1 MKTGMWSLLL
11 FGIFTAL
18 IQTID
23 VQVAGETGREVGL
36 ATINTCVHR
45 ITGVHMQLYTVTDW
59 LGLVPV
65 GVCLLFGGLGMAQ
78 LLQRKSVLKVDSDII
93 LLGVYYVLVI
103 LAYLIFEQIPVNYRP
118 VFIEGRLETS
128 YPSSTTLL
136 VLSVMP
142 TLVFQIP
149 RRLRNRRLQPWLT
162 RLVMV
167 FSLFMVL
174 GRLVSGVHWLTDIIG
189 SVFLSLGLFRCY
201 QAAVLLTGKEHP

>member
-1 MKTGMWSLLL
+1 MKKGMCHLLL

-36 ATINTCVHR
+36 ATINACVHR
-45 ITGVHMQLYTVTDW
+45 FTGVHMQLYTVTDW

-118 VFIEGRLETS
+118 VFIEGRLEAS

-142 TLVFQIP
+142 TLTFQTE
-149 RRLRNRRLQPWLT
+149 RRVKNAGVKKGIRFLAGA
-162 RLVMV
+162 
-167 FSLFMVL
+167 FSAFMVI
-174 GRLVSGVHWLTDIIG
+174 GRLISGGHWVTDIIG
-189 SVFLSLGLFRCY
+189 AAIFSRGLFCLY
-201 QAAVLLTGKEHP
+201 KAAVLRYCKKK

>member
-1 MKTGMWSLLL
+1 MKKGMWYLLL

-18 IQTID
+18 IQTVD

-36 ATINTCVHR
+36 VTINACVHR
-45 ITGVHMQLYTVTDW
+45 FTGVHMQLYTVTDW

-118 VFIEGRLETS
+118 VFIEGRLEAS

-142 TLVFQIP
+142 TLAFQAE
-149 RRLRNRRLQPWLT
+149 RRIKNADIKKGIRFLAGA
-162 RLVMV
+162 
-167 FSLFMVL
+167 FSAFMVI
-174 GRLVSGVHWLTDIIG
+174 GRLISGVHWVTDIIG
-189 SVFLSLGLFRCY
+189 AVIFSRGLFCLY
-201 QAAVLLTGKEHP
+201 KAAVLRYCKKK

>member
-18 IQTID
+18 IQTVD
-23 VQVAGETGREVGL
+23 VQLAGETGREVGL
-36 ATINTCVHR
+36 ATINACVHR
-45 ITGVHMQLYTVTDW
+45 FTGVHMQLYTVTDW

-118 VFIEGRLETS
+118 VFIEGRLEAS

-142 TLVFQIP
+142 TLAEQGR
-149 RRLRNRRLQPWLT
+149 RRLKGAGHKKILFAASAL
-162 RLVMV
+162 
-167 FSLFMVL
+167 FSLFMVT
-174 GRLVSGVHWLTDIIG
+174 GRLLSGVHWLTDIVG
-189 SVFLSLGLFRCY
+189 SVFLSGGLFCLYRAGIQICC
-201 QAAVLLTGKEHP
+201 KEK